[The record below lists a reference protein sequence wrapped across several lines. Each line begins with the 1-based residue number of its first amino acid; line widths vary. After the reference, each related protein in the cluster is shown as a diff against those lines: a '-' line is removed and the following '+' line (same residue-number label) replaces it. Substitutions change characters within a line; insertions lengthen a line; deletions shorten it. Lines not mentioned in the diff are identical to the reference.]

1 MTEPRPHFRSRNSI
15 HPKVIF
21 NLSSGERLTQKERET
36 IQYSNMPDT
45 VFGRAALACYDGVDT
60 SALVGDKDEK
70 ILEVV
75 EPTEEDVEPEP
86 EFPQD

>member
-60 SALVGDKDEK
+60 SALLRSKDE
-70 ILEVV
+70 EVV
-75 EPTEEDVEPEP
+75 ELVEPTDQGQAPES

>member
-1 MTEPRPHFRSRNSI
+1 MTEQRPHFRSRNSI
-15 HPKVIF
+15 HSKVIF
-21 NLSSGERLTQKERET
+21 NLSGGDGLTQKQREA

-60 SALVGDKDEK
+60 AALLRSIDEMT
-70 ILEVV
+70 LDVV
-75 EPTEEDVEPEP
+75 ELPDTDSEPEP